1 MLSYHENLLPV
12 AGLEY
17 GEGWES
23 MTRLKRVTLRD
34 VASHAGV
41 STAVVSYVINGGP
54 RPTSAEMRER
64 VLRAVTE
71 LDYHPDSAARGLRG
85 RRTHTIAFVTYDFLP
100 NESFSSHYLGRMLT
114 ALTQEL
120 QVHGHYLLM
129 FPLAIGDDPSPLRTL
144 LKSGRVDGLVLRFVQ
159 DAPHTDSLLETV
171 RDCGVPCVC
180 LERPGAVRFGYPAV
194 TYDDAEG
201 ARLATR
207 HLIALGHRRIAHI
220 FGDMRYATAQA
231 RFKSYKDALVDS
243 GIEIDLKL
251 IVGSPWNTRQ
261 ANAETHRLLDLDDPP
276 TAIFAAS
283 DDMAI
288 GAIHAARD
296 RGLCLPAD
304 LAVVGFDDIPLA
316 EELTPLL
323 TTVRVPLVRMGERAA
338 QLLAAKDRAV
348 AGSEVEVLPVELIR
362 RKSS

>member
-1 MLSYHENLLPV
+1 
-12 AGLEY
+12 
-17 GEGWES
+17 
-23 MTRLKRVTLRD
+23 
-34 VASHAGV
+34 
-41 STAVVSYVINGGP
+41 
-54 RPTSAEMRER
+54 
-64 VLRAVTE
+64 
-71 LDYHPDSAARGLRG
+71 
-85 RRTHTIAFVTYDFLP
+85 
-100 NESFSSHYLGRMLT
+100 MLT

-129 FPLAIGDDPSPLRTL
+129 FPLAIGDDPAPLRRL
-144 LKSGRVDGLVLRFVQ
+144 LKSGRVDGLALRFVQ
-159 DAPHTDSLLETV
+159 DAPHTDVLLETV
-171 RDCGVPCVC
+171 FECGVPCVC
-180 LERPGAVRFGYPAV
+180 LERPGAERFGYPAV

-207 HLIALGHRRIAHI
+207 HLIDLGHRRVAHI
-220 FGDMRYATAQA
+220 YGDMRYATAQA
-231 RFKSYKDALVDS
+231 RLESYTCALVEA
-243 GIEIDLKL
+243 GIEVDQEL

-261 ANAETHRLLDLDDPP
+261 ANIATHELLDLDHPP

-296 RGLCLPAD
+296 RGLRLPDD

-323 TTVRVPLVRMGERAA
+323 TTVRAPLVSMGERAA
-338 QLLAAKDRAV
+338 RLLAAKDSLRDS
-348 AGSEVEVLPVELIR
+348 SEVEVLPVELIR

>member
-1 MLSYHENLLPV
+1 
-12 AGLEY
+12 
-17 GEGWES
+17 
-23 MTRLKRVTLRD
+23 
-34 VASHAGV
+34 
-41 STAVVSYVINGGP
+41 
-54 RPTSAEMRER
+54 MRER
-64 VLRAVTE
+64 VLRAIKE

-114 ALTQEL
+114 ALTKEL
-120 QVHGHYLLM
+120 QAHGHYLLM
-129 FPLAIGDDPSPLRTL
+129 FPLAIGDDPAPLRTM
-144 LKSGRVDGLVLRFVQ
+144 LKSGRVDGLALRFVQ
-159 DAPHTDSLLETV
+159 DSPHTDSMLETV
-171 RDCGVPCVC
+171 HETGVPCVC
-180 LERPGAVRFGYPAV
+180 IERPGAERFGFPAV

-207 HLIALGHRRIAHI
+207 HLIELGHSRIAHI
-220 FGDMRYATAQA
+220 FGEMRYATAQA
-231 RFKSYKDALVDS
+231 RLESYKCALAAA
-243 GIEIDLKL
+243 GIEIDQDL

-261 ANAETHRLLDLDDPP
+261 ANAETHRLLDLENPP

-296 RGLCLPAD
+296 RGLRLPDD

-323 TTVRVPLVRMGERAA
+323 TTVRVPLVAMGKRAA
-338 QLLAAKDRAV
+338 QLLTTKDR
-348 AGSEVEVLPVELIR
+348 SPDSSDIEVLPVELIR
-362 RKSS
+362 RKST